1 MLRIGWAS
9 RDFTP
14 TRPALLMGQMHAR
27 TARAAADS
35 LTVTALALDQG
46 EPGRAAILVSCDL
59 VMIPP
64 ALQARVRHLLQATE
78 PGAPLEAVVL
88 CATHTHD
95 SLVLE
100 DGFYPPPESGVMT
113 AAECLER
120 VAVQAAE
127 AAAQAWR
134 ERVPRLLGRAFAHA
148 VVGHC
153 RRAVYAG
160 GAARMYGKTDQPDFA
175 WIEAGEDHSLDLLF
189 IWEPD
194 GRLAGVVLDLPCP
207 SQVEEHLSLFSA
219 DFWHDVRVELRQRF
233 GQHLQVLPL
242 CGAAGDQSPHFLLY
256 GREEE
261 EMRRR
266 RGLTERQEIAQRVG
280 DAVTRALACSLPAA
294 DEPVVAHACR
304 TLNLTSRQVTAAEAA
319 WARSEHERAVQGGM
333 PAGSWWPQRLLNA
346 VAAHTQGKALEAEP
360 VEIHAV
366 RLGDAVIATNPFE
379 LYLDYGWRIKAR
391 SPAAQTLVVQLAAG
405 KGWYLPTARAIEGGH
420 YGAHPVVAP
429 IGAEGG
435 QELVEATLALLS
447 DLFAPTA

>member
-1 MLRIGWAS
+1 
-9 RDFTP
+9 
-14 TRPALLMGQMHAR
+14 
-27 TARAAADS
+27 
-35 LTVTALALDQG
+35 
-46 EPGRAAILVSCDL
+46 
-59 VMIPP
+59 
-64 ALQARVRHLLQATE
+64 
-78 PGAPLEAVVL
+78 
-88 CATHTHD
+88 
-95 SLVLE
+95 
-100 DGFYPPPESGVMT
+100 
-113 AAECLER
+113 
-120 VAVQAAE
+120 
-127 AAAQAWR
+127 
-134 ERVPRLLGRAFAHA
+134 LGHA

-153 RRAVYAG
+153 RRAVYAS

-189 IWEPD
+189 VWEPD

-256 GREEE
+256 GRQEE

-304 TLNLTSRQVTAAEAA
+304 TLNLTSRKVTAAEAA

-333 PAGSWWPQRLLNA
+333 PADSWWPQRLLSA
-346 VAAHTQGKALEAEP
+346 AAAHTQGVALGAEP

-366 RLGDAVIATNPFE
+366 RLGDAAIATNPFE

-405 KGWYLPTARAIEGGH
+405 TGWYLPTARAIEGGH

-435 QELVEATLALLS
+435 QELVEGTLALLS
-447 DLFAPTA
+447 DLFATTA